1 MSKEKASS
9 VLFWCLF
16 FIYVVNIVGKTSFSA
31 STVALIDEG
40 ILTKTQAGLISGV
53 FWLLYAFGQFFGGF
67 VANKANTYVLI
78 QSTIIS
84 SMLANFLLAFQKNFI
99 LMIIIWGINGI
110 LQFGFWPALLKI
122 VSTEILPAHRP
133 GAMAKLGF
141 CYCLGSIVSYVLTA
155 GILMYGSYRYIF
167 MCCGAITA
175 VSLVASVYTQR
186 RLSPMLRI
194 NEKREMP
201 NIPRKGK
208 FTWRIV
214 WDSGLIFFC
223 LLITIRNF
231 VDSGIKNW
239 MPVIIMETYG
249 ATPSFSTILSVGL
262 LVTNILGV
270 MACVYVYGKTKYN
283 ELLALQ
289 IIYIAVLPM
298 MLMLLGFENMNM
310 YVTTIIMS
318 VVTLLVYGSGQIMM
332 INYPNRFGQYGLIAA
347 VGGIINSF
355 AAFGNVIASYVS
367 GYIAEHFGWSGTIRV
382 WNILIVLFII
392 VAIAIIPIWR
402 KFRRREI
409 V

>member
-9 VLFWCLF
+9 GLFWCLF

-31 STVALIDEG
+31 ATVALIDEG
-40 ILTKTQAGLISGV
+40 ILTKMQAGLISGV

-67 VANKANTYVLI
+67 IANKANPYTLI

-84 SMLANFLLAFQKNFI
+84 SMMANFLFVFEENYI
-99 LMIIIWGINGI
+99 LMLFIWGLNGI
-110 LQFGFWPALLKI
+110 LQFGFWPATLKI

-141 CYCLGSIVSYVLTA
+141 CYCLGSIVSYILTG
-155 GILMYGSYRYIF
+155 GILMYSSYRYIF
-167 MCCGAITA
+167 LCCGIMTAI
-175 VSLVASVYTQR
+175 SLVASVYMQR
-186 RLSPMLRI
+186 RLSPILQT
-194 NEKREMP
+194 NEEQVVTNAPK
-201 NIPRKGK
+201 KGK

-249 ATPSFSTILSVGL
+249 ATPSFSTFLSVGL

-270 MACVYVYGKTKYN
+270 IACMYIYGKTKYN

-289 IIYIAVLPM
+289 IIYIIVMPM
-298 MLMLLGFENMNM
+298 MLLLLGFENMNM
-310 YVTTIIMS
+310 YITTVVMS
-318 VVTLLVYGSGQIMM
+318 IVTLLVYGSGQIIM
-332 INYPNRFGQYGLIAA
+332 INYPNRLGKYGLIAA
-347 VGGIINSF
+347 TGGVINSF

-367 GYIAEHFGWSGTIRV
+367 GYIAEHYGWSGTILI
-382 WNILIVLFII
+382 WNILVVIFII
-392 VAIAIIPIWR
+392 VAIAMIPIWR
-402 KFRRREI
+402 KFRK
-409 V
+409 